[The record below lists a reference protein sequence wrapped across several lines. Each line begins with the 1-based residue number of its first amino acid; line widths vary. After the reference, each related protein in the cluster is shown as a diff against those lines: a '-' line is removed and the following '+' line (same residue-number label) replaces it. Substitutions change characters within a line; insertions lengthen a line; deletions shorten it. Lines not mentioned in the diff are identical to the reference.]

1 MYHVV
6 SSIWAHPSSVRTWDL
21 ASRHKSVAA
30 ERTERGTSP
39 ILRGS
44 YTVCRAGAPSAEAL
58 PPGLPGRRFEVGT
71 DMLDKPVLLTKEGLD
86 KLQVELDE
94 LRTTRRNE
102 IAERIKYAKEFGD
115 ISENAEYED
124 AKNEQGMVEGR
135 ILTLE
140 KMIRNAVL
148 IEEHHDGVV
157 QAGSVVKVK
166 DDHGQETYT
175 IVGPAE
181 VDVSRGRI
189 SMESPVGKA
198 LIGHKVGET
207 VSVQTPGGSRSMKIV
222 KVD

>member
-1 MYHVV
+1 
-6 SSIWAHPSSVRTWDL
+6 
-21 ASRHKSVAA
+21 
-30 ERTERGTSP
+30 
-39 ILRGS
+39 
-44 YTVCRAGAPSAEAL
+44 
-58 PPGLPGRRFEVGT
+58 
-71 DMLDKPVLLTKEGLD
+71 MLDKPVLLTKEGLD
-86 KLQVELDE
+86 KLQQELDE

-148 IEEHHDGVV
+148 IEEHHDGIV
-157 QAGSVVKVK
+157 QVGSVVKVK
-166 DDHGQETYT
+166 DDFGEETYT

-181 VDVSRGRI
+181 VDVAGGRI

-198 LIGHKVGET
+198 LIGHRVGEK
-207 VSVQTPGGSRSMKIV
+207 VQVQTPSGSRTVKIV

>member
-1 MYHVV
+1 
-6 SSIWAHPSSVRTWDL
+6 
-21 ASRHKSVAA
+21 
-30 ERTERGTSP
+30 
-39 ILRGS
+39 
-44 YTVCRAGAPSAEAL
+44 
-58 PPGLPGRRFEVGT
+58 
-71 DMLDKPVLLTKEGLD
+71 MLDKPVLLTKEGLD
-86 KLQVELDE
+86 KLQTELDE
-94 LRTTRRNE
+94 LRTVRRSE
-102 IAERIKYAKEFGD
+102 IADRIKYAKEFGD

-157 QAGSVVKVK
+157 QVGSVVEVK
-166 DDHGQETYT
+166 DDFGKATYT

-181 VDVSRGRI
+181 VDVAGGRI

-198 LIGHKVGET
+198 LIGHKVGES
-207 VSVQTPGGSRSMKIV
+207 VSVQTPAGARSLKIV